1 MSSARRSVP
10 LDRLDRRML
19 RILRDDARIS
29 VAALAERVHTS
40 RANAYARM
48 RRLEDSGVIKGFSAR
63 VDSRAA
69 GLDVST
75 LVLVSCHQPD
85 WRQLAEHLAALDEVE
100 YCALISGEYD
110 ALLIVRAPDVETL
123 RDVIL
128 ERIQSIPGVRA
139 THTMFVLD
147 EVISR
152 PFIVPPDEP
161 SAAPPVV
168 VRRGGRS
175 DLTTGHRGA
184 EA

>member
-1 MSSARRSVP
+1 MSSARRSIA
-10 LDRLDRRML
+10 LDRLDRH
-19 RILRDDARIS
+19 ILRVLRDEARIS
-29 VAALAERVHTS
+29 IAALAERVDTS
-40 RANAYARM
+40 RANAYARL
-48 RRLEDSGVIKGFSAR
+48 RRLEDSGVIRGFSAR

-85 WRQLAEHLAALDEVE
+85 WRQLAEHLSALEEVE

-152 PFIVPPDEP
+152 PFIVPPEP
-161 SAAPPVV
+161 SAAPPMV
-168 VRRGGRS
+168 VRRGSRS
-175 DLTTGHRGA
+175 DLTTRHRGA
-184 EA
+184 EG